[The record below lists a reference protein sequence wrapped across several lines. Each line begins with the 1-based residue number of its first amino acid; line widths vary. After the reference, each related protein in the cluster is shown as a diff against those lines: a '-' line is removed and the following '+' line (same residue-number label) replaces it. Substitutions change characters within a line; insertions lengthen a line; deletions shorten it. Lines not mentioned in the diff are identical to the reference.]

1 MWKTFLCLF
10 LLLLLGFSPL
20 WSLTPEQERDQALEE
35 LNQIFNELEE
45 LQILLDDGTTITA
58 ASLIELK
65 SELKKLKANNSELLK
80 LDANLAASLNAAEQ
94 RLKSLKLKILLDK
107 VAAYILGIAT
117 GIILTEYTR

>member
-80 LDANLAASLNAAEQ
+80 LDANLAASLSAAEQ